1 MSPMNYYNEH
11 DKNAAAWLR
20 ELIRAGEIS
29 DGVVDERDIQDVK
42 PTELSGFNQ
51 CHFFAGIGGWSLAL
65 RLAGVPDDARIWSGS
80 CPCQPFSLAGGGL
93 GEADERHLWPDFRN
107 LIGFCRPPIVI
118 GEQVAKTPG
127 FKWLAGIRT
136 DLERAAYAV
145 GGSDLCAAGLGAPH
159 IRQRIFWM
167 ANDTL
172 QECHRHEAGPG
183 AGRWRQP
190 SGSGRLGDS
199 ELLRRDAGSS
209 GNGCGQEGAGSPHGA
224 IPDRSG
230 IAGGVADA
238 TSLPG
243 SKQRDEPREGAR
255 RRAATDDASKCGGS
269 GWMEIPDSNGRGAGS
284 ASESGREGGT
294 ALPHNRSEIIRMGAA
309 DSSGL
314 IEQCGTITVSQKQLA
329 AELRSHPWDNF
340 AILPCRDGKARRIE
354 SGTFPLAHG
363 IPGRV
368 GLLRGYGNAIVAPL
382 AAKFIEAGLEAIGWK
397 P

>member
-1 MSPMNYYNEH
+1 MNYYNEH

-145 GGSDLCAAGLGAPH
+145 GAGDLCAAGLGAPH

-167 ANDTL
+167 AHDTL
-172 QECHRHEAGPG
+172 QQSRGHETGPG

-190 SGSGRLGDS
+190 SGSGRMRDS
-199 ELLRRDAGSS
+199 ESEGRHGMESRNESEIRIRARAGRA
-209 GNGCGQEGAGSPHGA
+209 GANSRLG
-224 IPDRSG
+224 
-230 IAGGVADA
+230 
-238 TSLPG
+238 
-243 SKQRDEPREGAR
+243 K
-255 RRAATDDASKCGGS
+255 
-269 GWMEIPDSNGRGAGS
+269 SNG
-284 ASESGREGGT
+284 EGFSWKPFGLLGT
-294 ALPHNRSEIIRMGAA
+294 SDKGYWS
-309 DSSGL
+309 D
-314 IEQCGTITVSQKQLA
+314 
-329 AELRSHPWDNF
+329 F

>member
-1 MSPMNYYNEH
+1 MNYYNEH

-145 GGSDLCAAGLGAPH
+145 GAGDLCAAGLGAPH

-167 ANDTL
+167 AHDTL
-172 QECHRHEAGPG
+172 QQSRGHTAGPG

-190 SGSGRLGDS
+190 SGSGRMGDS
-199 ELLRRDAGSS
+199 EIEGRHGMESRNESEIRIRARAG
-209 GNGCGQEGAGSPHGA
+209 
-224 IPDRSG
+224 
-230 IAGGVADA
+230 
-238 TSLPG
+238 
-243 SKQRDEPREGAR
+243 
-255 RRAATDDASKCGGS
+255 RACA
-269 GWMEIPDSNGRGAGS
+269 NGR
-284 ASESGREGGT
+284 
-294 ALPHNRSEIIRMGAA
+294 MGDA

-314 IEQCGTITVSQKQLA
+314 SEQCGTITVSQKQLA